1 MEDAPTLSVILP
13 IYNQERY
20 LAKCLD
26 SIINQKYYNL
36 EIVCVNDGSTDSTA
50 KILDEYSKKDDR
62 IRIVS
67 KPNGG
72 VASARNAGLD
82 ASRGRYITFVDPD
95 DYVHPDI
102 YVKTVQYMEDY
113 DLVQFNAYND
123 NPDGM
128 ISWDLPGEGPTELTY
143 EVNAE
148 LRPSVWNKIF
158 RADIIRE
165 HGLRFP
171 DGLNNEDCMFSH
183 AYRSLLKEGYFVND
197 RLYYYVAHEN
207 SITSDFYKKT
217 SKHNLDH
224 ILILVPLAD
233 FLRKNGTYE
242 SYSLQLLNLYTS
254 YCWFVIKTT
263 HGKLRLSAIKE
274 TVRTAKRVAI
284 IDVVRNSARQVGMQ
298 KLLSMA
304 FGRIRNLF

>member
-1 MEDAPTLSVILP
+1 MDDAPTLSVILP

-26 SIINQKYYNL
+26 SIINQKYYDL

-50 KILDEYSKKDDR
+50 EILDEYSKKDDR

-72 VASARNAGLD
+72 VASARNTGLD

-102 YVKTVQYMEDY
+102 YIKTVQYMENY

-158 RADIIRE
+158 KADIIRS
-165 HGLRFP
+165 HDLRFP

-224 ILILVPLAD
+224 ILILIPLAN

-274 TVRTAKRVAI
+274 TVRTAKRIAI
-284 IDVVRNSARQVGMQ
+284 IDAVHNSARQVSMR

-304 FGRIRNLF
+304 LGRVRNLF